1 MSASAGKSG
10 QVCAFPDMKLELSMA
25 EIRTRLN
32 PGQDDDLIEWV
43 KSLDGLPY
51 GGKGQAIKKALR
63 KGLGCSEPGG
73 QGVGEQGSS
82 TPAPPHPRTQA
93 QAELLLDI
101 RRVVEA
107 AVVETLNQAHVEVR
121 RVSGSSAEKRDT
133 DDTAR
138 VDELMAVMDRNL
150 LLPEDEEPL

>member
-32 PGQDDDLIEWV
+32 PSQDDDLIEWV

-63 KGLGCSEPGG
+63 KGLGSNANPGT
-73 QGVGEQGSS
+73 SS
-82 TPAPPHPRTQA
+82 APAPNTT
-93 QAELLLDI
+93 ELLLDI

-121 RVSGSSAEKRDT
+121 RASGSSAEKQDT
-133 DDTAR
+133 DDTTR